1 MANLQSFRTAFHGFN
16 RDDVVQYIETVNN
29 QHDAALAAQRE
40 ENQRLRKE
48 LEREREDAQTARER
62 ADRLKAEKTELESQQ
77 GALNARLEEAARSE
91 EIAQALREE
100 KQALQEELQT
110 LREENCALRED
121 LSAKDAALEAVQ
133 APRNEP
139 PRQDWTGE
147 ELAAYRRAEQAERL
161 AKARAARSFDQINA
175 LVADL
180 AARLDEAI
188 DQTAQ
193 AETKVNADLEQLR
206 TAAAGSKRLL
216 ADTAAT
222 LRAMRPSDEEE

>member
-29 QHDAALAAQRE
+29 QHDTALAAQRE

-48 LEREREDAQTARER
+48 LEREREDAQTAREC
-62 ADRLKAEKTELESQQ
+62 
-77 GALNARLEEAARSE
+77 AARSE
-91 EIAQALREE
+91 EIAQTLREE
-100 KQALQEELQT
+100 KQALQEELRT

-121 LSAKDAALEAVQ
+121 LSAKDAALEAAQ

-216 ADTAAT
+216 ADAATT